1 MNFLGKMRC
10 ENVLYVDCT
19 ALPDMFISVQRVK
32 NDGNDSF
39 QQIYVH
45 NTRLNIYSR
54 NPVIHAFMHNSQLT
68 V

>member
-39 QQIYVH
+39 QQIYIRSQH
-45 NTRLNIYSR
+45 TLEYLLKKSRDTR
-54 NPVIHAFMHNSQLT
+54 IHA
-68 V
+68 